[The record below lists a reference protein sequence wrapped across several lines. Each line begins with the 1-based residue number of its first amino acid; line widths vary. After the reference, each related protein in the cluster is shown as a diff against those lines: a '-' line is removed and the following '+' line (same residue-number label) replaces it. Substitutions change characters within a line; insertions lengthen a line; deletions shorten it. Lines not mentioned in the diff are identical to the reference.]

1 VVYTTAGTTN
11 DEREEAAETSR
22 PAKRPRT
29 TAGGKLKKCTASVV
43 QIGPFSALEFA
54 R

>member
-1 VVYTTAGTTN
+1 VIYTTAGTTN
-11 DEREEAAETSR
+11 DEREEAA

-29 TAGGKLKKCTASVV
+29 TAGEKLKKCTASVV